1 MISMPYF
8 SKFFVGTKFSYYFDI
23 FLFQSTNETNLGILD
38 RSNLEFFY
46 FQNSDDWW
54 YDRKSDCDK
63 NILAFELKEH
73 TYLEDFS

>member
-1 MISMPYF
+1 MID
-8 SKFFVGTKFSYYFDI
+8 GT
-23 FLFQSTNETNLGILD
+23 
-38 RSNLEFFY
+38 
-46 FQNSDDWW
+46 